1 MSIPRRGRPL
11 TPASVISEQEQE
23 PVGICAP
30 VPVGLPDVAPSV
42 AAAVEAWL
50 CGRSVGSASVRGDV
64 LTVVSWPDCQKAVW
78 RL

>member
-1 MSIPRRGRPL
+1 MGVSRRGRSSK
-11 TPASVISEQEQE
+11 PAFVVSGQEE
-23 PVGICAP
+23 PDTMSSPG
-30 VPVGLPDVAPSV
+30 PVGLPDVASSV